1 MRSYECFV
9 LKGVAR
15 SNRVIG
21 ENRLYFLLVPF
32 GVRNSGTEASLLS
45 LSGTACNSSWVNF
58 QVLSPP
64 PLSSCI
70 SFLAL
75 IQYEISNSL
84 WHSVLTRL
92 SGLAAGLA
100 HFQLDRACSAT
111 HHNAS
116 VALTWGF
123 MASPGEGWVA
133 LNGSDTIT
141 CWARHGLG
149 LTSWARVAYTTT
161 ADSYPWIRYTEA

>member
-1 MRSYECFV
+1 MSTILEGITMFV
-9 LKGVAR
+9 HVSTQSVGAVAFNPVLTD
-15 SNRVIG
+15 SGSKLTISHLFHNRG
-21 ENRLYFLLVPF
+21 
-32 GVRNSGTEASLLS
+32 G
-45 LSGTACNSSWVNF
+45 
-58 QVLSPP
+58 
-64 PLSSCI
+64 CI

-149 LTSWARVAYTTT
+149 LTSWTRVAYTTT
-161 ADSYPWIRYTEA
+161 ADSYPWIRYTEP